1 MALTFGNVTISIKSG
16 ALIPL
21 LVMLPNIVWMLA
33 PKPDAGKPAPEP
45 LALTIVENVGRFAT
59 LILPF
64 FFALD
69 LNKRF
74 STPVVIAMGAALFA
88 YYACWIRYFTGGKS
102 QELLGAPFLGIP
114 QPMAVMPIAFFT
126 LSSYLMGSW
135 WMFSA
140 SVLFGVAHIWISF
153 LIWSR

>member
-1 MALTFGNVTISIKSG
+1 MTLTFGGFTLTIKSG

-33 PKPDAGKPAPEP
+33 PKAGASEP
-45 LALTIVENVGRFAT
+45 VHELLFLTIAENAGRLAT

-69 LNKRF
+69 LNKKC
-74 STPVVIAMGAALFA
+74 STPVAIAMGAALLV
-88 YYACWIRYFTGGKS
+88 YYACWARYFTGGRS
-102 QELLGAPFLGIP
+102 QELLGASFLGIP
-114 QPMAVMPIAFFT
+114 QPMAVAPIAFFA

-135 WMFSA
+135 WMFAA

-153 LIWSR
+153 LTL